1 MQNITNIGVPPWTR
15 SEIISHLD
23 EFEAIYAERPIKD
36 NQGGMKAPH
45 MFAVWFMAKQLSPDI
60 IVESGIWKGQS
71 TWLLETACPDAKL
84 FSIDLNLGYRQYISD
99 RAIYLD
105 KDFAEQDWSG
115 ISDRSLVFF
124 DDHQNAY
131 KRLQQCNWFGFKH
144 IIFEDNY
151 PVTQG
156 DCYSLKKAFSNAGFE
171 HVYSASRTLG
181 NSIVAKAARR
191 VVARLAGLNPIA
203 LTPQYET
210 EKIPPNDVDSRML
223 KKNLDVYYE
232 FPPVFR
238 TSKTRWGDEWDDM
251 TYPTPKPLIEQSG
264 ELSHKLFLDEAVFYT
279 WICYAKL
286 K

>member
-1 MQNITNIGVPPWTR
+1 MQKITNISTPPWTR
-15 SEIISHLD
+15 SEIIAHLD
-23 EFEAIYAERPIKD
+23 EFEVLYADRPIKD

-45 MFAVWFMAKQLSPDI
+45 MFAVWFIAKQLSPDF
-60 IVESGIWKGQS
+60 IVESGVWKGQS
-71 TWLLETACPDAKL
+71 TWLLEKACPDAKL
-84 FSIDLNLGYRQYISD
+84 FSIDLNLGSRQYISH
-99 RAIYLD
+99 RAFYSD
-105 KDFAEQDWSG
+105 KDFVEQDWTD

-171 HVYSASRTLG
+171 PSYSGSKKPS
-181 NSIVAKAARR
+181 NSITSRILKRL
-191 VVARLAGLNPIA
+191 ARLAGFHPIT
-203 LTPQYET
+203 LTPQYEAV
-210 EKIPPNDVDSRML
+210 KIPPNDIDSKML
-223 KKNLDVYYE
+223 EKNLDVYYE
-232 FPPVFR
+232 FPPAFK
-238 TSKTRWGDEWDDM
+238 TSKTRWGDDWDDA
-251 TYPTPKPLIEQSG
+251 TYPTPEPLIEQSDKS
-264 ELSHKLFLDEAVFYT
+264 SHKLFVDEAISYT